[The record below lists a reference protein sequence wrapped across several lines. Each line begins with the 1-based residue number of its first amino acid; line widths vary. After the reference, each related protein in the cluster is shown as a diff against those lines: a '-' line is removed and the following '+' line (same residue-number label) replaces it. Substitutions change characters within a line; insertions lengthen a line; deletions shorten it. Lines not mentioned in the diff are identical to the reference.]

1 MATKINLEHKF
12 NKSVAKVWA
21 MYTDRAFFEKK
32 YAATGCS
39 NIEVLKHEASDKG
52 FSITVRYD
60 AKSDAPMPDF
70 AKKFMA
76 ERITVTQTDS
86 WDAATKTGKIVTEIK
101 GAPVKVTAEMKLEA
115 AGKGSVNKMQWTLSS
130 GIPLVGGKLESILGE
145 DVKIK
150 SARDEQASQK
160 LLESY

>member
-12 NKSVAKVWA
+12 GKSVDKVWA
-21 MYTDRAFFEKK
+21 MYCDRAFFEKK
-32 YAATGCS
+32 YAATGCT
-39 NIEVLKHEASDKG
+39 NVEVLDYKTSDKG

-60 AKSDAPMPDF
+60 SKSDAPLPDF

-76 ERITVTQTDS
+76 ERINVTQTDS
-86 WDAATKTGKIVTEIK
+86 WDAASKAGKITTELK
-101 GAPVKVTAEMKLEA
+101 GVPMKLSADMKLEA
-115 AGKGSVNKMQWTLSS
+115 VGKGAATRMVWTLSC
-130 GIPLVGGKLESILGE
+130 GIPLVGGKLESIIAE

-160 LLESY
+160 LLEGY

>member
-12 NKSVAKVWA
+12 NKSVASVWA
-21 MYTDRAFFEKK
+21 MYSDRAFFEKK
-32 YAATGCS
+32 YTATGCT
-39 NIEVLKHEASDKG
+39 NIEVLDYKTSDKG

-60 AKSDAPMPDF
+60 AKSDAPVPDF

-76 ERITVTQTDS
+76 ERVTVTQTDS

-101 GAPVKVTAEMKLEA
+101 GMPVKVSAEMKLEA
-115 AGKGSVNKMQWTLSS
+115 AGKGAVNKMLWTLAS
-130 GIPLVGGKLESILGE
+130 GIPLVGGKLEGILSE

-160 LLESY
+160 LLADY

>member
-12 NKSVAKVWA
+12 GKSVAKVWA
-21 MYTDRAFFEKK
+21 MYADRAFFEKK
-32 YAATGCS
+32 YKATGCT
-39 NIEVLKHEASDKG
+39 NIEVLDYKTSDKG

-60 AKSDAPMPDF
+60 AASDAPVPDF
-70 AKKFMA
+70 AKKFMS
-76 ERITVTQTDS
+76 ERVTVTQTDS

-101 GAPVKVTAEMKLEA
+101 GMPVKVTADMKLEA
-115 AGKGSVNKMQWTLSS
+115 AGKGAVNKMLWTLSC
-130 GIPLVGGKLESILGE
+130 GIPLLGGKLEGLLGE

-160 LLESY
+160 LLEGY